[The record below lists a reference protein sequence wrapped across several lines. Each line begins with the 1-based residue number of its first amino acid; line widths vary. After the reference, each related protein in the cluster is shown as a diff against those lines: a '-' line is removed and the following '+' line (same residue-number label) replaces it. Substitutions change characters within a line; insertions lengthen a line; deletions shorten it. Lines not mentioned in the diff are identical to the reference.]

1 MCLEH
6 DFGHFNFLKLQDV
19 FWGLDPT
26 PYSSSNP
33 DLILFAAVAADFHVG
48 ELRDEV
54 DVLLAVGAVE
64 ALVGARLGVQHRLD
78 QAGVRADLQRGVL
91 YQAARSSCSLV
102 CACGHTGLF
111 MRSDT
116 WVVWTWIWDIP
127 TSFLGSSHLQ

>member
-1 MCLEH
+1 MVLEKVR
-6 DFGHFNFLKLQDV
+6 NLAL
-19 FWGLDPT
+19 
-26 PYSSSNP
+26 NP
-33 DLILFAAVAADFHVG
+33 RQIHKTLSISKRISDLILFVAVAVAADFHVG

-78 QAGVRADLQRGVL
+78 QAGVRADLQGGVL

-111 MRSDT
+111 IRSDT

>member
-1 MCLEH
+1 MVLEKVR
-6 DFGHFNFLKLQDV
+6 NLAL
-19 FWGLDPT
+19 
-26 PYSSSNP
+26 NP
-33 DLILFAAVAADFHVG
+33 RQIHKTLSISKRISDLILFVVAVAADFHVG

-54 DVLLAVGAVE
+54 DVFLAVGAVE

-78 QAGVRADLQRGVL
+78 QAGVRADLQGGVL

-111 MRSDT
+111 IRSDT
-116 WVVWTWIWDIP
+116 WVVWTWIWDVP

>member
-1 MCLEH
+1 MV
-6 DFGHFNFLKLQDV
+6 LKTLRNLV
-19 FWGLDPT
+19 L
-26 PYSSSNP
+26 NP
-33 DLILFAAVAADFHVG
+33 RQIHKTLSISKRISDLILFVVAVAADFHVG

-111 MRSDT
+111 IRSDT